1 MLISSS
7 ASPQVSADFTT
18 LSANTGCGSL
28 VVEFQDLSTGSPD
41 TWLWDFGN
49 GNTSTLEN
57 PTTIFSN
64 PGIYDITLTVS
75 NAVSN
80 DTEVS
85 IGLIKVYERP
95 VSELATISPANGC
108 MPLVVDFVDISITNN
123 TITNWQ
129 WDFGDGGA
137 SNFKNPNYEYNSDG
151 EFSVSLIVTDINGC
165 QSLSTK
171 VNFIEVYKVPTAD
184 FIADIPF
191 SCNPNELVTFT
202 NNTLGAATY
211 AWDFGDGNTSV
222 IDNPIHNYTFGVY
235 SVMLIAKQGSCTDTL
250 VLNNHIEVEAVL
262 NSDFTVDV
270 NSGKNWGI
278 LH

>member
-1 MLISSS
+1 MTLFLLSYLSKNRLSLLKSKLVHLFLILVAMLISSS

-80 DTEVS
+80 DTEIS

-137 SNFKNPNYEYNSDG
+137 SNFKY
-151 EFSVSLIVTDINGC
+151 
-165 QSLSTK
+165 
-171 VNFIEVYKVPTAD
+171 
-184 FIADIPF
+184 
-191 SCNPNELVTFT
+191 
-202 NNTLGAATY
+202 
-211 AWDFGDGNTSV
+211 
-222 IDNPIHNYTFGVY
+222 
-235 SVMLIAKQGSCTDTL
+235 
-250 VLNNHIEVEAVL
+250 LN
-262 NSDFTVDV
+262 
-270 NSGKNWGI
+270 
-278 LH
+278 